1 MESAQK
7 AYVAVKWLQQAF
19 QIVENAASSVYHSH
33 EGIGDSILGSNPAHL
48 QIKVVS
54 YQMHIS
60 VSLNLRQ
67 ISQRT
72 ILRSLGR

>member
-7 AYVAVKWLQQAF
+7 ASVAVKWLQQAF

-33 EGIGDSILGSNPAHL
+33 EGTGDSILGSSPAHL

-60 VSLNLRQ
+60 RIMNLRQ
-67 ISQRT
+67 TSQRT
-72 ILRSLGR
+72 ILRSLGK